1 MVVPIYQGD
10 ADSLRRGYITSIPPL
25 ESLESRSPYTHGY
38 QLFRK
43 SSVIAIVDSVSF
55 SSCLGHQ
62 AKSYAVR
69 EVLTVLGAI
78 PAADHKRVVAM
89 GNHKMRE
96 LNSQFTSCLAIFSLL
111 FASLAGGG
119 QMESLGAVTDAM
131 SNCFT
136 IVRDS
141 SLDPYPTRLDAE
153 WLAFA
158 TDSQPVYEY
167 TPTPVTKQR
176 GFMCLRT

>member
-10 ADSLRRGYITSIPPL
+10 VDSLRRGYITNIPPL

-38 QLFRK
+38 QPFRE
-43 SSVIAIVDSVSF
+43 SSMIAVVDIVSF
-55 SSCLGHQ
+55 PSCLRHQ
-62 AKSYAVR
+62 AKSHAVR

-78 PAADHKRVVAM
+78 PAVDHKCVVAM

-96 LNSQFTSCLAIFSLL
+96 LNSQFTSRHAMFSLL

-119 QMESLGAVTDAM
+119 QMESLGAVKDSM
-131 SNCFT
+131 SNCFA

-158 TDSQPVYEY
+158 TDSQTV
-167 TPTPVTKQR
+167 
-176 GFMCLRT
+176 L

>member
-1 MVVPIYQGD
+1 MIAVVDI
-10 ADSLRRGYITSIPPL
+10 
-25 ESLESRSPYTHGY
+25 
-38 QLFRK
+38 
-43 SSVIAIVDSVSF
+43 VSF
-55 SSCLGHQ
+55 PSCLRHQ
-62 AKSYAVR
+62 AKSHAVR

-78 PAADHKRVVAM
+78 PAVDHKCVVAM

-96 LNSQFTSCLAIFSLL
+96 LNSQFTSRHAMFSLL

-119 QMESLGAVTDAM
+119 QMESLGAVKDSM
-131 SNCFT
+131 SNCFA

-158 TDSQPVYEY
+158 TDSQTV
-167 TPTPVTKQR
+167 
-176 GFMCLRT
+176 L